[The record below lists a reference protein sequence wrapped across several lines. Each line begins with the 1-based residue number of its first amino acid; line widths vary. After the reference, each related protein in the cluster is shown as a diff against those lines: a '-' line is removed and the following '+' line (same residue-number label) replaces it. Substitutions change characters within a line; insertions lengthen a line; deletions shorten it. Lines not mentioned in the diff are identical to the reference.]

1 VRATIVLLTG
11 LVLFL
16 CLSVI
21 EVVDWRDKVFE
32 RRFIG
37 AVCLLAGLLTL
48 VRVWPNRNLDATDQ
62 NRELHRNLGFHF
74 MARSDYKLAALQFT
88 AVCRSQANNPEG
100 ETGSATMAGGFQAY
114 TLARQNISRVA
125 ATSDSNLVDF
135 LNENLDASAPWS
147 Q

>member
-1 VRATIVLLTG
+1 

-21 EVVDWRDKVFE
+21 EVVDRRDKVFE

-37 AVCLLAGLLTL
+37 AVCLLTGLLTL
-48 VRVWPNRNLDATDQ
+48 VRVWPNRNLDATGR
-62 NRELHRNLGFHF
+62 NGELHRTLGFHF

-100 ETGSATMAGGFQAY
+100 ETGAAMMAGDFQAC
-114 TLARQNISRVA
+114 TMARQNIARVA
-125 ATSDSNLVDF
+125 TTSDSNLVEF
-135 LNENLDASAPWS
+135 LNENLAASAPRLK
-147 Q
+147 